1 MRKKHPIAQTMF
13 ILFLALT
20 FLMSVGC
27 AEKKR
32 PTHEAQYD
40 VIIVGG
46 GMGGLS
52 AAAHLATKGLKVLL
66 LEQHQKVGGCASNFT
81 RGVFTFE
88 TALHEMAGGGPGK
101 QDRALFKLLAACG
114 VDKKVQLYELPDFYR
129 SVYPGGVDV
138 TMPNN
143 WEGWDKTL
151 KDKWPEEASGIDTF
165 HALCS
170 GTMSDFLSMKNL
182 FRYSGFKA
190 FLTKAQVP
198 LKQKTF
204 FHWKDKTLKELM
216 DTCFKG
222 EDIKAV
228 VSQLWVYY
236 GAPVPDETALLLL
249 AATDGYLTDGIWHIK
264 GTSQALSN
272 AYADR
277 IRELGGVV
285 KTGEL
290 VTKIKIEDGMA
301 TGVET
306 ALGNTYSARYVV
318 CNTDPY
324 QMVFKLIGEENLPKD
339 YVQKIKDMK
348 PANSLFG
355 VYLGLNIDLKAKGY
369 KDTEIIYNT
378 SKDSRVLYDN
388 MMKGDFANGAS
399 TITIYSNYG
408 DPIYAPPGK
417 SVVVLH
423 AYSDYNI
430 WPKDQ
435 EEYLAMK
442 EKKSQEMISLAAKM
456 IPELADPR
464 NIEVKEIITPVTLN
478 EYTMN
483 EGGIIYG
490 FYTNVAQW
498 QKIPNDTPIDNVFI
512 ASNWTQAWFGVGSG
526 QVNGWRA
533 ARLILDREGI
543 E

>member
-1 MRKKHPIAQTMF
+1 MRKNPSVVKTIL

-20 FLMSVGC
+20 FLMAVGC
-27 AEKKR
+27 GEKKR
-32 PTHEAQYD
+32 PANESDYD
-40 VIIVGG
+40 VIIIGG

-52 AAAHLATKGLKVLL
+52 AGAHLASKGLKVLL
-66 LEQHQKVGGCASNFT
+66 LEQHHKVGGCTSNFK
-81 RGVFTFE
+81 RGDFTFE

-101 QDRALFKLLAACG
+101 KDRGLFKLLAACG
-114 VDKKVQLYELPDFYR
+114 VDKKVELYELPEFYR
-129 SVYPGGVDV
+129 SIYPGVDV

-143 WEGWDKTL
+143 WEGWDNTL
-151 KDKWPEEASGIDTF
+151 KAQWPDEAAGIDKF
-165 HALCS
+165 HALCAK
-170 GTMSDFLSMKNL
+170 TMDDFLSLRDL
-182 FRYSGFKA
+182 FRYSGLKA
-190 FLTKAQVP
+190 FITKAQVP

-204 FHWKDKTLKELM
+204 FQWKDKTMANLM
-216 DTCFKG
+216 DECFTNK
-222 EDIKAV
+222 DIKAV

-236 GAPVPDETALLLL
+236 GAPAPDETSLLLL
-249 AATDGYLTDGIWHIK
+249 AATESYLSDGIWHIK

-272 AYADR
+272 AYAER
-277 IRELGGVV
+277 IEELGGKVIP
-285 KTGEL
+285 GEL
-290 VTKIKIEDGMA
+290 VTKIDIENGMA

-306 ALGNTYSARYVV
+306 ALGNTYTSRYVV

-324 QMVFKLIGEENLPKD
+324 QMVFKLIGEDNLPKD
-339 YVQKIKDMK
+339 YVAKIKGLK

-369 KDTEIIYNT
+369 NFTETIYNT
-378 SKDSRVLYDN
+378 TEDSKVLYDN
-388 MMKGDFANGAS
+388 MMKGDYANGAT
-399 TITIYSNYG
+399 TITVYSNYG

-423 AYSDYNI
+423 AYSDYNM

-435 EEYLAMK
+435 AEYDKMK
-442 EKKSQEMISLAAKM
+442 EEKANELIKLAANI
-456 IPELADPR
+456 IPELADPK
-464 NIEVKEIITPVTLN
+464 NVEVKETITPAALN

-490 FYTNVAQW
+490 FYTNVEQW
-498 QKIPNDTPIDNVFI
+498 QKIPNDTPIDNIFT
-512 ASNWTQAWFGVGSG
+512 ASNWTQAWFGVGSC
-526 QVNGWRA
+526 QINGWRA